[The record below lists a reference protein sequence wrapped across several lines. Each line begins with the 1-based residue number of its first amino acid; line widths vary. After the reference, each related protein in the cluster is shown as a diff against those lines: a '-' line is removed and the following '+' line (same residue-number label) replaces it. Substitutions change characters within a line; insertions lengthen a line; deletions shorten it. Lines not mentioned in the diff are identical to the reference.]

1 MEIDDPAADPRIA
14 TTARP
19 LHERL
24 LKPRSRPEAGSTGLS
39 VDHDDGALEG
49 TTASSGRRSMVA
61 IQASKNALA
70 SGRVC
75 SRVKR

>member
-24 LKPRSRPEAGSTGLS
+24 LKPRPTRGRLHWLS
-39 VDHDDGALEG
+39 IDHDDGALEG
-49 TTASSGRRSMVA
+49 TTTSSGRRSMVA
-61 IQASKNALA
+61 IQASKKALA